1 MSNLEVQ
8 GLVKRFG
15 ANLVVDQVSFSVNNG
30 EFFVLLGPSGGG
42 KTTILRM
49 ICGLEEPG
57 EGKVLLDG
65 QDVTRLAPRQRNMGM
80 VFQDYGLYPT
90 MTVFGNIAYGLENR
104 HLPKAEIQKRVQ
116 EAAEKLK
123 LTPLLQR
130 DISGLSGGEQQ
141 RVALARIL
149 ARDADVF
156 LYDEPLANLDPKL
169 RYQARR
175 DIMAVHKLRQVP
187 SVYVTHDQAEAFA
200 IADRIAVIAHG
211 RLQQIGTPH
220 ELLETP
226 ANLFMARFI
235 GTPPMNLLPG
245 NVNQRDGGYV
255 VQVKST
261 TFPLPEKWKE
271 ALEQAESFEVTLGFQ
286 PQAIVPP
293 DRAMASSA
301 ATGDADHALCVFS
314 AEVIDL
320 EPLIGEVN
328 VYLKLETD
336 ITIAAVWPETENLP
350 AVGENV
356 QVGVDPEA
364 LYLFDPTTEQALKAG
379 VQVSA

>member
-15 ANLVVDQVSFSVNNG
+15 TNLVVDRVGFRVENG

-42 KTTILRM
+42 KTTILRI
-49 ICGLEEPG
+49 ICGLEQPD
-57 EGKVLLDG
+57 EGQVFFDG
-65 QDVTRLAPRQRNMGM
+65 HDVTRLGPRQRNVGM

-90 MTVFGNIAYGLENR
+90 MNVYGNIAYGLENR
-104 HLPKAEIQKRVQ
+104 HMPKGEIQKRVQ

-130 DISGLSGGEQQ
+130 DVLDLSGGEQQ

-175 DIMAVHKLRQVP
+175 DIITVHRLRQVP

-200 IADRIAVIAHG
+200 IADRIAVIAQGH
-211 RLQQIGTPH
+211 LQQVGTSN
-220 ELLETP
+220 ELLESP

-235 GTPPMNLLPG
+235 GSPPMNLLPG
-245 NVNQRDGGYV
+245 KLNQLDGHAV
-255 VQVKST
+255 VYVKST
-261 TFPLPEKWKE
+261 TFMLPEKWKK
-271 ALEQAESFEVTLGFQ
+271 ALEGMEVSELILGIHPQSLVPPWQLASSHNGLSVFTAEVT
-286 PQAIVPP
+286 
-293 DRAMASSA
+293 
-301 ATGDADHALCVFS
+301 
-314 AEVIDL
+314 EL
-320 EPLIGEVN
+320 EMLIGEFI
-328 VYLKLETD
+328 VYLKLETNNT
-336 ITIAAVWPETENLP
+336 ITAVWPETETLP
-350 AVGENV
+350 AVGDRL
-356 QVGVDPEA
+356 QVGVDPDA
-364 LYLFDPTTEQALKAG
+364 LFLFDAITEQALKPG
-379 VQVSA
+379 CE